1 MINKRQIL
9 RFVFVSAVCAVAL
22 QGFYGVTTTAQN
34 DSVAK
39 VQNPQLAQLT
49 GK

>member
-1 MINKRQIL
+1 MITKRRIA
-9 RFVFVSAVCAVAL
+9 RFIFMAAVSAVAL
-22 QGFYGVTTTAQN
+22 QGFYGVAMSAQT